1 MKKTTTL
8 LLVSV
13 LFFACTKPEKD
24 CTTSVDSISGAYKI
38 TAYTYK
44 QTSTSPEEDYYPILF
59 PDACERDDELT
70 FSTNGTYQKTDAGL
84 ACTPPENDN
93 GTWSLSANTITIDGD
108 PGPIESFDCKT
119 LVISSTDFFVVGD
132 KLKITLVKK

>member
-1 MKKTTTL
+1 MKKITTL
-8 LLVSV
+8 LFVAI
-13 LFFACTKPEKD
+13 LFFACNKPEKK
-24 CTTSVDSISGAYKI
+24 CATSVSSISGAYKI

-44 QTSTSPEEDYYPILF
+44 QTPTSPEQDYYPILF
-59 PDACERDDELT
+59 PDACERDDELN
-70 FSTNGTYQKTDAGL
+70 FNANGTYQKTDAGSV
-84 ACTPPENDN
+84 CTPPENDN

-119 LVISSTDFFVVGD
+119 LVISSIDFFVAGD

>member
-1 MKKTTTL
+1 MKKTTI
-8 LLVSV
+8 LVLVAV
-13 LFFACTKPEKD
+13 LVFACSPEKD
-24 CTTSVDSISGAYKI
+24 CATNVASISGAYKI
-38 TAYTYK
+38 TAYTYR
-44 QTSTSPEEDYYPILF
+44 QTPTSPEQDYYPILF
-59 PDACERDDELT
+59 PDACERDDELS
-70 FSTNGTYQKTDAGL
+70 FSANGTYQKTDAGT

-119 LVISSTDFFVVGD
+119 LVISSADFLVTGD

>member
-1 MKKTTTL
+1 MKKITTL
-8 LLVSV
+8 VLVAV
-13 LFFACTKPEKD
+13 LFFACNPEKD
-24 CTTSVDSISGAYKI
+24 CATNVASISGAYKI
-38 TAYTYK
+38 TAYTYR
-44 QTSTSPEEDYYPILF
+44 QTPTSPEQDYYPILF
-59 PDACERDDELT
+59 PDACERDDELS
-70 FSTNGTYQKTDAGL
+70 FNANGTYQKTDAGT

-119 LVISSTDFFVVGD
+119 LVISSADFLVTGD

>member
-8 LLVSV
+8 VLVAV
-13 LFFACTKPEKD
+13 LFFACKPEKN
-24 CTTSVDSISGAYKI
+24 CVTNVTSISGAYKI
-38 TAYTYK
+38 TAYTYR
-44 QTSTSPEEDYYPILF
+44 QTPTSPEQDYYPILF
-59 PDACERDDELT
+59 PDACERDDELS
-70 FSTNGTYQKTDAGL
+70 FNANGTYQKTDAGT

-119 LVISSTDFFVVGD
+119 LVISSADFLVTGD